1 MSPQVQIASP
11 MALGGELKSSGLEGQ
26 PRISGKVSSIVKS
39 LLNHQ
44 HYELGWDLFLDR
56 YLTGAVF
63 VQILEQQPLS

>member
-1 MSPQVQIASP
+1 MSPQIEST

-26 PRISGKVSSIVKS
+26 PCISGKVSSIVKL

-44 HYELGWDLFLDR
+44 YEELGWDLFLDR
-56 YLTGAVF
+56 HLTGAVS